1 MTLSSRPFSFR
12 PEGSAMYV
20 PPLFRMGEEAEVM
33 AFCRAHPFA
42 LLVTHGRDGL
52 FATHLPV
59 ILKQDGEGGA
69 AFFGHIAK
77 ANPHWQNTEA
87 GSEALLVFTGP
98 QAYVTP
104 SWYATKK
111 ETAKVVP
118 TWNYASVH
126 VRGRVTWPAEPDF
139 LRQNLADLTD
149 RHESGRDHPWAMSDA
164 PEDFLA
170 MQMRAI
176 VGMQFAV
183 SSFDAKLKM
192 SQNRPAA
199 DVEGVI
205 AGLSASGDPADGVVA
220 EIVGSLHGKVS

>member
-1 MTLSSRPFSFR
+1 
-12 PEGSAMYV
+12 
-20 PPLFRMGEEAEVM
+20 M
-33 AFCRAHPFA
+33 AFCSAHPFA
-42 LLVTHGRDGL
+42 LLVTHGRQGL

-59 ILKQDGEGGA
+59 ILKREADAGA
-69 AFFGHIAK
+69 AFFGHVAR
-77 ANPHWQNTEA
+77 ANPHWQNTDS
-87 GSEALLVFTGP
+87 GSEALLVFSGP

-126 VRGRVTWPAEPDF
+126 VRGHVSWPHDAAFLAE
-139 LRQNLADLTD
+139 NLSDLTD
-149 RHESGRDHPWAMSDA
+149 RHEAGRDHPWAMSDA

-176 VGMQFAV
+176 VGMRFAV
-183 SSFDAKLKM
+183 SSFDAKMKM

-199 DVEGVI
+199 DVDGVI
-205 AGLSASGDPADGVVA
+205 SGLAASGEAGDAAVA
-220 EIVGSLHGKVS
+220 ELVAALRGNRLR

>member
-1 MTLSSRPFSFR
+1 
-12 PEGSAMYV
+12 
-20 PPLFRMGEEAEVM
+20 M
-33 AFCRAHPFA
+33 AFCSAHPFA
-42 LLVTHGRDGL
+42 LLVTHGRQGL

-59 ILKQDGEGGA
+59 ILKREADAGA
-69 AFFGHIAK
+69 AFFGHVAR
-77 ANPHWQNTEA
+77 ANPHWQNTDS
-87 GSEALLVFTGP
+87 GSEALLVFSGP

-126 VRGRVTWPAEPDF
+126 VRGHVSWPHDAAFLAE
-139 LRQNLADLTD
+139 NLSDLTD
-149 RHESGRDHPWAMSDA
+149 RHEAGRDHPWAMSDA

-176 VGMQFAV
+176 VGMRFAV
-183 SSFDAKLKM
+183 SSFDAKMKM

-199 DVEGVI
+199 DVDGVI
-205 AGLSASGDPADGVVA
+205 SGLAASGEAGDAAVAGLVAALRADR
-220 EIVGSLHGKVS
+220 LR